1 MYDKIFFK
9 KGITFSNTY
18 LKGDFI
24 MKIILEPKK
33 SKNVHSRGNC
43 CNDVLQVKEVMVDN
57 N

>member
-1 MYDKIFFK
+1 MYDKIYFK

-24 MKIILEPKK
+24 MKIILEPKE

-43 CNDVLQVKEVMVDN
+43 CNGCAPGKGSYGR
-57 N
+57 